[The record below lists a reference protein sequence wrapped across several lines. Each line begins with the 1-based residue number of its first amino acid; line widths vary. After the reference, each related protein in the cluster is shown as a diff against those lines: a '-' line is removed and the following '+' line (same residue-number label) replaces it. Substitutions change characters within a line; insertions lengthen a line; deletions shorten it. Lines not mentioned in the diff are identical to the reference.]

1 MRIKTWC
8 YFTFIS
14 CIFFVNSAYARSIM
28 DDQLPPNNNGSY
40 QTIIIENGTELKSTK
55 EAQQWAQK
63 ELHSWM
69 GLSENDKLDISSPA
83 KSKGNY
89 NFYRIEQKHHGIP
102 VIGLEA
108 TLLTFKGKPNYILG
122 RNHAIKNIQYKPSI
136 SEQQAINNSK
146 VITDKKYEIKLVYW
160 RKSKSD
166 ITLSYEITGT
176 FEYKSG
182 TRDEKVYVSAANGKI
197 HNRVALEYSSIKRH
211 IVDVESAC
219 RDLGINRPVSSK
231 KMNKVLEHAV
241 RNFSRE
247 EGDAPTGI
255 RTTDYF
261 YDLMGSAYTFMK
273 TTYNMDS
280 LNDSGMHLN
289 GIGRIRFNKRVKGIQ
304 CTGND
309 FNAFWNGRAN
319 ALFIPDSAIKYTEVV
334 AHELA
339 HGIVSNGSNLVYQDQ
354 SGALNEAIA
363 DAIGVTFR
371 AWLESGG
378 NENNP
383 VTKINTS
390 RNIWKLRSPR
400 GILRDMKS
408 PKNANRKL
416 PDHMS
421 SYVYTSRDHGGV
433 HINSSIINQA
443 FYILSKG
450 GKHPRRRSG
459 SRVKGIGIKK
469 ASQIF
474 TLAASHILTPT
485 SDFRDARYAF
495 ARAAKVLFGKHSNAW
510 VAVHK
515 SMDAVGISGTW
526 SIPKPRKTVVV
537 PPTKTTNTKTK
548 STTKIPTT
556 SSTKTVPVPSKTSN
570 SKGKSTSKS
579 KEQSSDSKIW
589 IALIIIGAILIIF
602 VLIKMRPK
610 DEQVVRQFEFDA
622 DKSNENNN
630 SSINQNTFGHLEAL
644 DGSESIPLN
653 NILLDSEE
661 GLIIGRAHEL
671 VHVVMENKDISRRHS
686 RIKLFNSQLYIE
698 DMNSTYGTQV
708 DGFKLS
714 PFKPSKIGEQQIV
727 RFAGFSYQLKL
738 N

>member
-1 MRIKTWC
+1 
-8 YFTFIS
+8 
-14 CIFFVNSAYARSIM
+14 M
-28 DDQLPPNNNGSY
+28 DDQLPPDNNGSY

-55 EAQQWAQK
+55 DVQQWAQK
-63 ELHSWM
+63 ELHNWM
-69 GLSENDKLDISSPA
+69 GLSENDQLDISFPE

-89 NFYRIEQKHHGIP
+89 KFYRIEQKHHGIP

-108 TLLTFKGKPNYILG
+108 TLLTFKGKPDYILG
-122 RNHAIKNIQYKPSI
+122 RNHAINNIRHKPSI
-136 SEQQAINNSK
+136 TEQQAINNSK
-146 VITDKKYEIKLVYW
+146 VITDKKNEINLVYW

-182 TRDEKVYVSAANGKI
+182 TRDEKVYVNAVNGKI

-231 KMNKVLEHAV
+231 KMNKVLDHAI
-241 RNFSRE
+241 RNFSRK

-255 RTTDYF
+255 ETTDYF
-261 YDLMGSAYTFMK
+261 YDLMGSAYIFLK

-280 LNDSGMHLN
+280 LNDSGMYLN
-289 GIGRIRFNKRVKGIQ
+289 GIGRIRFNQHVKGIQ

-309 FNAFWNGRAN
+309 FNAFWNGHAN
-319 ALFIPDSAIKYTEVV
+319 ALFVPDSAIKYTEVV

-378 NENNP
+378 NENNA
-383 VTKINTS
+383 VTKINT
-390 RNIWKLRSPR
+390 RRGIWKLRSPR
-400 GILRDMKS
+400 GILRDMKT
-408 PKNANRKL
+408 PKNADPKL

-450 GKHPRRRSG
+450 GKHPRRRTG

-474 TLAASHILTPT
+474 ALAASHILTPT
-485 SDFRDARYAF
+485 SDFKDARYAF
-495 ARAAKVLFGKHSNAW
+495 ARAAKVLFGKRSHAW

-515 SMDAVGISGTW
+515 SMDAVGISGKW
-526 SIPKPRKTVVV
+526 SIPKPRKVVV
-537 PPTKTTNTKTK
+537 IPPAKTTTK

-556 SSTKTVPVPSKTSN
+556 STSSTKTAQVPSKTSKT
-570 SKGKSTSKS
+570 KGKSTTKSKS
-579 KEQSSDSKIW
+579 HSSNSKIW
-589 IALIIIGAILIIF
+589 IALIIIGAMLIIF
-602 VLIKMRPK
+602 VLIKMRPNDK
-610 DEQVVRQFEFDA
+610 QVVGQFERET
-622 DKSNENNN
+622 DKSDENNKD
-630 SSINQNTFGHLEAL
+630 SINQNIFGHLEAL
-644 DGSESIPLN
+644 DGTEAIPLN
-653 NILLDSEE
+653 NALLDSEE

-671 VHVVMENKDISRRHS
+671 VHIIMENKDISRRHS

-708 DGFKLS
+708 DGVKLS
-714 PFKPSKIGEQQIV
+714 PFKPSKISEQQIV

-738 N
+738 G